1 MGEELDLYGPFEVDP
16 STGQPIHGDP
26 VAARPADYNA
36 VASEL
41 PPINA

>member
-1 MGEELDLYGPFEVDP
+1 VDP
-16 STGQPIHGDP
+16 STGQPINGDP
-26 VAARPADYNA
+26 AAAQPADRDA